1 LRGGGTTR
9 SVVGGNRKHL
19 GRTGRS
25 LALLLTLFTT
35 PTLAQG
41 ILPFDG
47 AFGNDAGCHLWA
59 TGEMQPGYALLTPD
73 TFSSEPIGC
82 DFGTLASF
90 DGVVF
95 IVDAV
100 CSPGGKSTVRVSDLG
115 AAGYAVSVDNHDGLV
130 RGLSACPPVDTDPS
144 KVHA

>member
-1 LRGGGTTR
+1 MAAAFTL
-9 SVVGGNRKHL
+9 
-19 GRTGRS
+19 
-25 LALLLTLFTT
+25 LAA
-35 PTLAQG
+35 PALAQSV
-41 ILPFDG
+41 LPFDG
-47 AFGNDAGCHLWA
+47 AFGNTAGCHLWV
-59 TGEMQPGYALLTPD
+59 TGERQPGFALLTPD

-115 AAGYAVSVDNHDGLV
+115 HDGYAVAVDNHDGLV
-130 RGLSACPPVDTDPS
+130 RGLSACPPVDIDPK
-144 KVHA
+144 KVHV